1 MRELQAML
9 MKSIIKW
16 NRIVLMTS
24 IYFLTHFMSI
34 LHFYTPPPLP
44 PPGNPKKQDVQKWKI
59 VVN

>member
-34 LHFYTPPPLP
+34 LHFYTPPP
-44 PPGNPKKQDVQKWKI
+44 GNPKKQDVQKWKI

>member
-1 MRELQAML
+1 MRELQPML

-24 IYFLTHFMSI
+24 IYFSTHFTSI
-34 LHFYTPPPLP
+34 LHFYT
-44 PPGNPKKQDVQKWKI
+44 PPGNPKKQDVQKWNI